1 MSELTSGVGPGE
13 TAVETSIDTEVA
25 GNSMLANAGKARQN
39 LDAELK
45 GAFER
50 FAEQSTEYYTG
61 VFKKI
66 QQAKL
71 PFYHFN
77 KAAMLGSFVWAALR
91 GNWLLFWMAFAFD
104 MMAAANFCLVYRFL
118 GAKADAI
125 TAEKA
130 YLIERYT
137 SWSMLYLIAAVFL
150 FIAGRIII
158 GWLADR
164 MYFRQY
170 SAWRINNAVNS
181 GVDKKRWI
189 IAGLIFVLV
198 APLTLYRATQEAP
211 EQRACLKVTRAV
223 QDGKDVS
230 FKERFDCA
238 TISEVPTM
246 LWLKRPPQY
255 SFPRNDDGTRSIV
268 VKESTAKR
276 PVNVNVWLSEVIDQR
291 IDYAKAFY
299 GYVFDSITRVLR
311 TLLNAIEAIFVG
323 TPWPVTAGMFLLIA
337 FYFAG
342 PRVGIFTA
350 ATLFY
355 LGFFG
360 FWQTAMSTVSIVVA
374 STFICIVLGL
384 PLGVWV
390 GKSRWGSAIV
400 TPVLDVM
407 QTIPSFVYLLPAV
420 AFFSIGKPPGIL
432 ATVIFSMPPM
442 VRLTALGIRHVP
454 ESTKEAALAFGA
466 SPRQLLTRVELP
478 LATPS
483 IMAGVNQV
491 VMMSL
496 SMAVIAAIIGAGGL
510 GFIVVDALGQSQV
523 GRGMLAGIA
532 IALIA
537 MVIDRIVQ
545 RANQVKQ

>member
-1 MSELTSGVGPGE
+1 MATPTDANVQSASL
-13 TAVETSIDTEVA
+13 ADVA
-25 GNSMLANAGKARQN
+25 SAQR
-39 LDAELK
+39 E
-45 GAFER
+45 
-50 FAEQSTEYYTG
+50 AEQSGAADAEVKKAFGDFAEKSRDYYART
-61 VFKKI
+61 FLKI

-71 PFYHFN
+71 RFWHIN
-77 KAAMLGSFVWAALR
+77 IAATLGGFVWAALR
-91 GNWLLFWMAFAFD
+91 GNWLMFWVGFIID
-104 MMAAANFCLVYRFL
+104 MMAAANLGLVYRYSV
-118 GAKADAI
+118 AKAAAVA
-125 TAEKA
+125 AEKD
-130 YLIERYT
+130 YLIERFT
-137 SWSMLYLIAAVFL
+137 DWTGRHLLAAIAL
-150 FIAGRIII
+150 FVVGRLLI
-158 GWLADR
+158 GWMGDR
-164 MYFRQY
+164 FYYKQY
-170 SAWRINNAVNS
+170 SAWRVDSSVNS
-181 GVDKKRWI
+181 GVNKNRWI
-189 IAGLIFVLV
+189 IGGLIVALV
-198 APLTLYRATQEAP
+198 APLTLYRSTQEAP
-211 EQRACLKVTRAV
+211 EERYCIKQARAL
-223 QDGKDVS
+223 QDGKEVTLKD
-230 FKERFDCA
+230 RFDCA
-238 TISEVPTM
+238 TISEVPTLM
-246 LWLKRPPQY
+246 WLKRPDTLN
-255 SFPRNDDGTRSIV
+255 FVRNDDGKRVAQWTP
-268 VKESTAKR
+268 STAKR
-276 PVNVNVWLSEVIDQR
+276 PVNVNTWLSEKIDQS
-291 IDYAKAFY
+291 IDRAKAHY
-299 GYVFDSITRVLR
+299 GHVFDGITRFLR

-323 TPWPVTAGMFLLIA
+323 TPWPVTAAIFLLIS
-337 FYFAG
+337 YHFAG
-342 PRVGIFTA
+342 PKVTAFTG
-350 ATLFY
+350 ATLVY

-360 FWQTAMSTVSIVVA
+360 FWQTAMSTVSIVIA
-374 STFICIVLGL
+374 STIICIVVGL

-390 GKSRWGSAIV
+390 GKSRRGSAIV
-400 TPVLDVM
+400 TPILDVM

-545 RANQVKQ
+545 RANRSEGPQ